1 MGRFDTPMKSYMEMA
16 RRLSALRFDPATV
29 DRFLS
34 TFEGK
39 SAEEREA
46 LAAYYCETPERLR
59 NRLECLEE
67 LICFTDENGEERE
80 MYESA
85 YKAYLLEKEASAS
98 LSPRRS
104 GFGEYRIK
112 LANYMTK
119 KAFCQA
125 ARAAVW
131 EKISA
136 AADEECE
143 EKARRLFEA
152 PECLDSIREGFE
164 KKISITAED
173 GTTREMFEGELLKYR
188 KRRKYLN
195 IVIEDIKAAE

>member
-112 LANYMTK
+112 LANYMTE
-119 KAFCQA
+119 KAFSQA

-136 AADEECE
+136 PADEECE
-143 EKARRLFEA
+143 EKARRLLDD
-152 PECLDSIREGFE
+152 PGCLDSIRGDFE
-164 KKISITAED
+164 RKISFTGED
-173 GTTREMFEGELLKYR
+173 GKAREMFEGEIMKYR
-188 KRRKYLN
+188 KRGKYSD
-195 IVIEDIKAAE
+195 ICVEDGKAAE